1 MMKFINVGF
10 DNEKEFNVNTKSEIR
25 NNYKRALTTMG
36 VYQVRNLVN
45 GKIFVGSN
53 KNIPARINRHK
64 FELKYGSENITELQE
79 DYNKYGEDKFVYEI
93 IDELKPKEDTEYN
106 YTEDMKVLEELWIE
120 KLQPFEEKGY
130 NIRNNNL

>member
-1 MMKFINVGF
+1 MKELINIRF
-10 DNEKEFNVNTKSEIR
+10 RKEKEFIVINKSEIR
-25 NNYKRALTTMG
+25 NNYKKALTTMG

-45 GKIFVGSN
+45 GKIFVGSS

-64 FELKYGSENITELQE
+64 FELRYGSENVAELQD
-79 DYNKYGEDKFVYEI
+79 DYNKYGEDKFIYEI

-106 YTEDMKVLEELWIE
+106 YTEDVKVLEELWIE

-130 NIRNNNL
+130 NIRK

>member
-1 MMKFINVGF
+1 MFMKKLINVRF
-10 DNEKEFNVNTKSEIR
+10 SKEKEFIVINKSEIR
-25 NNYKRALTTMG
+25 NNYKKALTTMG

-45 GKIFVGSN
+45 GKIFVGSS

-64 FELKYGSENITELQE
+64 FELRYGSENIVELQD
-79 DYNKYGEDKFVYEI
+79 DYNKYGVDKFIYEI

-106 YTEDMKVLEELWIE
+106 YTEDVKVLEELWIE

-130 NIRNNNL
+130 NIRK